1 MIKASSLANLNFGWR
16 KETSVWGRSF
26 RLLEKLKRWRRI
38 LKHWTAP
45 KNMRRAGIHQ
55 WKNLKP
61 DWILS
66 AQENSTLTWNPSW
79 DNDVINAQANMKD
92 VPTDVTHEIKSQN
105 EPSLSIISIMCILE
119 LAKYTQRSRKNLY
132 ILISKVTY
140 KPNKWVER
148 FISCC
153 LSILTLWTRGCL
165 VD

>member
-1 MIKASSLANLNFGWR
+1 MKGPNSTYRYLNNASKALCLRWSRVELNSQVVGMIKASSLANLNFGWR

-66 AQENSTLTWNPSW
+66 AQENSTLTWSLSW
-79 DNDVINAQANMKD
+79 DNNVINAQANMKD
-92 VPTDVTHEIKSQN
+92 VPTDITHEIKSQN
-105 EPSLSIISIMCILE
+105 KSLLSIISTMWILK
-119 LAKYTQRSRKNLY
+119 LAKYTQR
-132 ILISKVTY
+132 
-140 KPNKWVER
+140 
-148 FISCC
+148 
-153 LSILTLWTRGCL
+153 
-165 VD
+165 